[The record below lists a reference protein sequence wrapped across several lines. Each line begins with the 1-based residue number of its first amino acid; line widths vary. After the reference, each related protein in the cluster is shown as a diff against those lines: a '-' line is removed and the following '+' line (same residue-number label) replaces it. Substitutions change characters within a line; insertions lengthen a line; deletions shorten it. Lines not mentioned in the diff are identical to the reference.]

1 MKRIVDLVVALA
13 FGSIVGDLWAG
24 PLNILGHAVPVV
36 YHHEFNTAQI
46 EGMSG
51 IRAPSRNAR
60 EPGLTVFE
68 TEMSLSDD
76 LEFESTQATG
86 PFRAWVKRADV
97 DFSMKRLEVYVSSQ
111 YPVGSC
117 QYRAVLAHENDHV
130 SINRRTYQRYLK
142 KLKKELGRLALPTR
156 SRPWVVR
163 TQQEASDRVSA
174 MLRSVRD
181 RVETEFMS
189 ENRRLNAKIDTL
201 ASYRRVSAK
210 CKNW

>member
-1 MKRIVDLVVALA
+1 MRKMVDPWMVLV
-13 FGSIVGDLWAG
+13 FGSLAGGLWAG
-24 PLNILGHAVPVV
+24 PLHILGHAVPVV

-51 IRAPSRNAR
+51 IKAPSRNAR

-76 LEFESTQATG
+76 LEFESTQAAG
-86 PFRAWVKRADV
+86 PFRAWVKVADV
-97 DFSMKRLEVYVSSQ
+97 DFSMKRLEVYISNQ
-111 YPVGSC
+111 YPAGSC

-130 SINRRTYQRYLK
+130 SINRSTYQRYLK
-142 KLKKELGRLALPTR
+142 KLKKELGKLALPTR

-163 TQQEASDRVSA
+163 TQQEASDRVGA

-181 RVETEFMS
+181 RVEREFML